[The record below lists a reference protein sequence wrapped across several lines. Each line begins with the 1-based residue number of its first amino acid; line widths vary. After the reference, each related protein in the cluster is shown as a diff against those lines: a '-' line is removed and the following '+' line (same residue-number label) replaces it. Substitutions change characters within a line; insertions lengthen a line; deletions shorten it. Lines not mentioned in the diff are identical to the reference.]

1 MNIPHLSGRANM
13 LVCFLMAAAASYFF
27 ITNVTSYYFLCDDAY
42 ISFRYARHL
51 AEGLGLVWNPG
62 EAVEGYTN
70 FLWVLLMSASIRLDI
85 LPEYA
90 ANTLSIC
97 SAVLLLFILMR
108 SFANLHGL
116 NNPWTWLP
124 LLVLS
129 LSASFTAWSTS
140 GLETMLFALLV
151 FSGFLTF
158 VHERETTAELPI
170 LSALLLAGATLTR
183 PDGGVFMVVAGLYY
197 LFDIA
202 AKKRSFRSG
211 LIWCAPYIAIVG
223 AHLLWRY
230 SYYGFWLPNTF
241 YAKVLGGGLAQGLKY
256 IGLFE
261 TSYQLKWFIP
271 FAFVPAMLRRNYTSC
286 LFLGIILTYLAY
298 ILYVGGDI
306 FEFRFMVIIFPYL
319 YWLIADG
326 MALVFTATYFGGS
339 FRHVTKFVAVTAA
352 VGLIW
357 TTHYASINPIPYSNR
372 ASNNTLGNIKI
383 YADSRAAQGKFI
395 RSLIDEGIL
404 PQDIVLGVGGAGA
417 VPYYTKLPTVDR
429 RGLNDVYIAHLPAT
443 GKGRAGHQRHAPYDY
458 LVEKNVAIFDLY
470 NQLVF
475 PELEMMQDMKKR
487 YDEREMR
494 VRAVEVKNQYL
505 IFGTFVS
512 DEVLGNIFGN
522 LPIISVYTPAD

>member
-1 MNIPHLSGRANM
+1 MNTPHLSARVNM
-13 LVCFLMAAAASYFF
+13 LVCVLMAAAASYFF
-27 ITNVTSYYFLCDDAY
+27 ITNVTGYYFLGDDAY

-85 LPEYA
+85 LPEFA
-90 ANTLSIC
+90 ANILSIC
-97 SAVLLLFILMR
+97 SAVLLLFMLMR
-108 SFANLHGL
+108 SFAHLHGL

-124 LLVLS
+124 ILVLS

-158 VHERETTAELPI
+158 IHERKNAAELPL
-170 LSALLLAGATLTR
+170 LSTLLLAAATLTR
-183 PDGGVFMVVAGLYY
+183 PDGGVFMVVAGLFY
-197 LFDIA
+197 LADIA
-202 AKKRSFRSG
+202 AKKRSLRSG

-241 YAKVLGGGLAQGLKY
+241 YAKVSGGGLAQGLNY
-256 IGLFE
+256 IGLFA

-271 FAFVPAMLRRNYTSC
+271 FALVPAMLRRDFTSC

-326 MALVFTATYFGGS
+326 MALVFAATYVGGS
-339 FRHVTKFVAVTAA
+339 FGYVTKLVAVTAA
-352 VGLIW
+352 AGLIW
-357 TTHYASINPIPYSNR
+357 TTHYGSINPIPYSSR
-372 ASNNTLGNIKI
+372 ASNNTLENIKK
-383 YADSRAAQGKFI
+383 YADGRAEQGKFI
-395 RSLIDEGIL
+395 RSLIDEGLL
-404 PQDIVLGVGGAGA
+404 PQDVVLGMGGAGA
-417 VPYYTKLPTVDR
+417 VPYYTELQTVDR
-429 RGLNDVYIAHLPAT
+429 RGLNDVYIARLPAT
-443 GKGRAGHQRHAPYDY
+443 GQGRAGHRRHAPYEY

-475 PELEMMQDMKKR
+475 PELEIMQDAKKR
-487 YDEREMR
+487 YDKREIR
-494 VRAVEVKNQYL
+494 VRAVAVKDQYL

-512 DEVLGNIFGN
+512 DETLGEIFGN
-522 LPIISVYTPAD
+522 LPVINVYTPAD